1 VLARLLTPL
10 FYSPIV
16 VLVVL
21 GLVGADV
28 WLARTV
34 DVTRAVGAVVLEP
47 PLLLV
52 VIGILLAS
60 TLFHELGHAAA
71 CRAGGAKPGTIG
83 VAVYVVY
90 PAFFTDVTDSY
101 RLGRAGRV
109 RTDLGGV
116 YFNAISILVLCA
128 VYARTASPV
137 VLLAIVLVHIEMLQQ
152 LLPLGRLDGYF
163 VLADLAGIPDLFGR
177 IGPIFSTLLPWRDV
191 HPKVAELRRSAR
203 VVVTLWVVV
212 CVPLMAALIGL
223 LLWSAPSLTAQV
235 VDSMGREWQALN
247 AAVPAR
253 DWATTA
259 LATLSLV
266 LLPLPLVGM
275 VWLVGGLLRRLLGA
289 LVRGLRRGSRAV
301 VDSPSP
307 RQGPGTRA
315 PLTAADLLPSARPA
329 TRPRPTRGAWRRSLF
344 AVTGGHLNLG
354 PGPSERHELELRQQI
369 RTRFDGTRRVVV
381 LSRKGGAGKT
391 TTTLMLG
398 HTFAQERPDRVVALD
413 ANPDAGNLGSRLRRD
428 TTNSATDLLANG
440 AWIERYWEMQAYT
453 TQDPDSRLE
462 VLASDDDPR
471 ISQGLGRQ
479 DYRQLV
485 DTLDRYYNLIL
496 VDTGTGILDDATQGV
511 LQDADQL
518 VLVVP
523 PNLDG
528 GRVAA
533 MSLDWLEQHGYESLV
548 WNAVTLM
555 NGVSMRSRRLETL
568 ENHFR
573 SRCGS
578 VHHIPWDEAL
588 EAESAP
594 TLDDLRPATRLA
606 YLEVAAAVAGGF
618 DSGARD
624 LCRAAS

>member
-1 VLARLLTPL
+1 LLYGPV
-10 FYSPIV
+10 I

-21 GLVGADV
+21 ALVAADV
-28 WLARTV
+28 WLVRSVSLA
-34 DVTRAVGAVVLEP
+34 GAFGVVILEP
-47 PLLLV
+47 PLLLA
-52 VIGILLAS
+52 VIGIVLAS

-71 CRAGGAKPGTIG
+71 CRAGGARPGNIG

-90 PAFFTDVTDSY
+90 PAFYTDVTDSY

-152 LLPLGRLDGYF
+152 LLPIGRLDGYF
-163 VLADLAGIPDLFGR
+163 VLADLAGIPDLFSR
-177 IGPIFSTLLPWRDV
+177 IGPIFSTLVPGRGV

-203 VVVTLWVVV
+203 AVVTVWVVV
-212 CVPLMAALIGL
+212 CVPLMVGLIGL
-223 LLWSAPSLTAQV
+223 LFWSAPSMTTQV
-235 VDSMGREWQALN
+235 LDSMYREWLHLQTAF
-247 AAVPAR
+247 PAR
-253 DWATTA
+253 DWATVV
-259 LATLSLV
+259 LAVLSLV

-275 VWLVGGLLRRLLGA
+275 TWLVGGMLRRLVGA
-289 LVRGLRRGSRAV
+289 VVRVLRRRGSAA
-301 VDSPSP
+301 SGETTPSRSAPDMAQAP
-307 RQGPGTRA
+307 RR
-315 PLTAADLLPSARPA
+315 TAADLEPVAPPA
-329 TRPRPTRGAWRRSLF
+329 ARPRPTRGAWRRSLF
-344 AVTGGHLNLG
+344 AVSGGHLNLG
-354 PGPSERHELELRQQI
+354 PGPGERREHELRDRL

-398 HTFAQERPDRVVALD
+398 HTFALERPDRVVALD
-413 ANPDAGNLGSRLRRD
+413 ANPDAGNLAMRVRRE

-440 AWIERYWEMQAYT
+440 AWIERYWEMRSYT
-453 TQDPDSRLE
+453 SQDAHSRLE
-462 VLASDDDPR
+462 VVASDDDPR
-471 ISQGLGRQ
+471 IGQALGSQ

-485 DTLDRYYNLIL
+485 DTLDRHYNLIL

-518 VLVVP
+518 VVVIP

-548 WNAVTLM
+548 WNAVAVM
-555 NGVSMRSRRLETL
+555 NGVSMRTRQVETL
-568 ENHFR
+568 EHHFR

-578 VHHIPWDEAL
+578 VHQIPWDRAL
-588 EAESAP
+588 DGENVP
-594 TLDDLRPATRLA
+594 TLDDLRPTTRLA
-606 YLEVAAAVAGGF
+606 YLELAAAVAGGF
-618 DSGARD
+618 ENGART
-624 LCRAAS
+624 LYRAAAS